1 MQSSLNAKQI
11 ILIENDN
18 DFRWVLT
25 LMLEEL
31 GHEVT
36 SFDHVEN
43 IDQLISH
50 PADVYIVDEQL
61 PGINGHIFSII
72 LKSKPATKN
81 VPVILISGSEKLEYM
96 ASIGDTDHFLKKPFT
111 QEDLKNTLSKLN

>member
-1 MQSSLNAKQI
+1 MPKQI

-31 GHEVT
+31 GHEVI

-72 LKSKPATKN
+72 LKSKPATKD

-111 QEDLKNTLSKLN
+111 QEDLKNVLSKLN